1 VTTSASAAEVL
12 AEGVVALL
20 ASHSSG
26 PGQVRDAS
34 ALLKEAA
41 RAGWLD
47 AVHLGLSG
55 ADGLALESAFVV
67 CEAFGRYVT
76 PFSLLVAAGFVK
88 PLLAELGSGQL
99 AGQVESW
106 LDDGAVVAI
115 PAPRLIADPACSQQA
130 RFHLGDGLRA
140 EEGQGGVRLFG
151 SVDRVTDTNA
161 TGVIVTCGAWLAAV
175 PLDSPG
181 VTVRP
186 VPAVVAGQEVGRVEF
201 DGVLVGGELI
211 HRDGVAHAVDRAAT
225 VWSLALDGLAVGICR
240 ELVSRTVQFA
250 LDRRQ
255 FGQPV
260 GAFQAVQHLCGSM
273 QIAAETSFSTLLAAA
288 ASWTATPEDSLEQV
302 VASRLH
308 AAASAVAA
316 SETAIQVHGGIGM
329 TWEMGIHVWY
339 RAAQF
344 ARRYLTEEA
353 ELRAF
358 LARRLVGAASAGERG
373 TA

>member
-1 VTTSASAAEVL
+1 VTSAESTAGVL

-55 ADGLALESAFVV
+55 SDGLELENAFVV
-67 CEAFGRYVT
+67 CETFGRHLA
-76 PFSLLVAAGFVK
+76 PCSLLVAAGFVK
-88 PLLAELGSGQL
+88 PLLAELG
-99 AGQVESW
+99 AGQFAVRVESW

-115 PAPRLIADPACSQQA
+115 PAPRLIADPACSQEA
-130 RFHLGDGLRA
+130 RFGLGGDLRA
-140 EEGQGGVRLFG
+140 EESKDGVRLFG
-151 SVDRVTDTNA
+151 SVDRVTDA
-161 TGVIVTCGAWLAAV
+161 SAQGLIVTAGNLLVAV

-186 VPAVVAGQEVGRVEF
+186 VPAVVAGHEVGRVEF
-201 DGVLVGGELI
+201 DGVAADYNLI
-211 HRDGVAHAVDRAAT
+211 HRGDVPAAVHRAAT
-225 VWSLALDGLAVGICR
+225 AWNLALDGLAVGICR

-255 FGQPV
+255 FGRPV
-260 GAFQAVQHLCGSM
+260 GAFQAVQHLCADM
-273 QIAAETSFSTLLAAA
+273 HIAAETSFSTLLAAA
-288 ASWTATPEDSLEQV
+288 AIWTTTPDDSLEHV

-308 AAASAVAA
+308 AASAAVAA
-316 SETAIQVHGGIGM
+316 SEMAIQVHGGIGI
-329 TWEMGIHVWY
+329 TWEMGIHAWY

-344 ARRYLTEEA
+344 AQRYLTEEA
-353 ELRAF
+353 ELRTF
-358 LARRLVGAASAGERG
+358 LARRLVAATSPGEGEAG
-373 TA
+373 